1 MKVDIMKGDIAL
13 AGFLLTQEEW
23 QSFDPVARAQLIA
36 AASRREEAGV
46 AEPLTGV
53 ISGPTDHE
61 SPGP

>member
-1 MKVDIMKGDIAL
+1 MKGDIAL

-46 AEPLTGV
+46 AEPLIGV

-61 SPGP
+61 SAGP

>member
-1 MKVDIMKGDIAL
+1 MKGDIAL

-46 AEPLTGV
+46 AEPLIGV